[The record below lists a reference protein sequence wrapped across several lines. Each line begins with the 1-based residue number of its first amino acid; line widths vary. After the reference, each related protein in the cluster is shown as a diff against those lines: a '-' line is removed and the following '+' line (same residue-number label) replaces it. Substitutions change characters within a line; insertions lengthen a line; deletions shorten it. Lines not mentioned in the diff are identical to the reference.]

1 MKIFNVKEIIEYA
14 IQIEKESF
22 EFYTRASKKVEA
34 GVVKDLLMQLSGEEV
49 DHQNRLKS
57 LIDQAEV
64 DPELLQKEM
73 EIDTTI
79 MERIVQTSLIPV
91 KAGALDVLKVA
102 LEREKNT
109 ERTYGMLMTLT
120 QISDEVV
127 KVFEDLRLQEQGHA
141 NKIQARIN
149 KIT

>member
-22 EFYTRASKKVEA
+22 EFYTRASEKVKA
-34 GVVKDLLMQLSGEEV
+34 GEVNELLVQLSGEEV
-49 DHQNRLKS
+49 DHQNRLKG
-57 LIDQAEV
+57 LIDESKV
-64 DPELLQKEM
+64 SPELLQKEM
-73 EIDTTI
+73 EIDTAV
-79 MERIVQTSLIPV
+79 MERIVETSVIPV
-91 KAGALDVLKVA
+91 EAGALDVLKVA

-120 QISDEVV
+120 QISDDVV
-127 KVFEDLRLQEQGHA
+127 EVFEDLRLQEQGHV